1 MLAEGLNVVE
11 FSKLMGHQDLK
22 TTMKYLHPDTSNAA
36 AMVNKRNRR
45 KSLHLLSAAG

>member
-22 TTMKYLHPDTSNAA
+22 TTMKYLHPDASSAA
-36 AMVNKRNRR
+36 AIVNRRNWR
-45 KSLHLLSAAG
+45 KSLHFFSAAG